1 MILPSPLIAIATAVL
16 LTATSFGWGYIV
28 GNGHGKDKVQAAW
41 DKQRAAMAEA
51 AARQQTEARKREQEL
66 QARAD
71 QIRQEKAREV
81 TALTRRHAAIVDS
94 LRNRPEARATDS
106 AGVPQ
111 AASDGVG
118 CTGQGLARP
127 DAQFLAGFAADAA
140 RLQAAFDQCRAGYQ
154 AAKERLDAIGG
165 EMTDGT
171 P

>member
-1 MILPSPLIAIATAVL
+1 MIFPSPLIAIATAVL

-28 GNGHGKDKVQAAW
+28 GNGHGKDKVQASW
-41 DKQRAAMAEA
+41 DKQRAAMAED

-94 LRNRPEARATDS
+94 LRNRPEARAAVTD
-106 AGVPQ
+106 VPP

-154 AAKERLDAIGG
+154 AAKERLDANGG

>member
-16 LTATSFGWGYIV
+16 LSATSFGWGYIV

-41 DKQRAAMAEA
+41 DKQRAAMAED
-51 AARQQTEARKREQEL
+51 AARQQSEARKREQEL

-81 TALTRRHAAIVDS
+81 TALNRRHAAIVDG
-94 LRNRPEARATDS
+94 LRNRPEARA
-106 AGVPQ
+106 AVLVVPQ
-111 AASDGVG
+111 AAGDGVG

-127 DAQFLAGFAADAA
+127 DAEFLAGFAADSA

-165 EMTDGT
+165 EVKDGA